1 MKANNNS
8 NSSSTTSRAT
18 LPNPPEENG
27 GILSYGT
34 VLAESYR
41 QAGGSSPSP
50 PLPFMQ
56 SGNGVTN
63 REHLLAIL
71 NEALVIISD
80 SASSDF
86 VSDRNSL
93 GASSKEDC
101 SRHPQ

>member
-8 NSSSTTSRAT
+8 TTSRPT
-18 LPNPPEENG
+18 QPNPQEENDAF
-27 GILSYGT
+27 LSYAT

-63 REHLLAIL
+63 REQLLAIL
-71 NEALVIISD
+71 DEALVVISD

-93 GASSKEDC
+93 SVSSKEDC
-101 SRHPQ
+101 YSYPQ